1 MSNTITIPTRPS
13 RKFVSEILEIDS
25 WEKIES
31 LFSDLID
38 REINS
43 VSDLERWMLDRS
55 ELEAVLEEDM
65 AWRYIKM
72 NIDTTDKDLSERFH
86 FWIKEISPKM
96 APYSHKLNIKLVEN
110 KFLNELDSDKYRIYL
125 RGVKKSIDIFREE
138 NIPLFTK
145 MEAKQ
150 QEYGS
155 ISAKMSIEVDGKKLT
170 MQKASQLL
178 KDTNREKREKI
189 FNKISERRLEDR
201 DILDTLYDELIS
213 LRQQIARNAGFENY
227 RDYMFSALG
236 RFDYTATDCYSF
248 HDAIQEEIVPIVTSF
263 EKERKDKLGF
273 SNYKAWDTTVDVD
286 GKDALKPFK
295 GGDVLT
301 DRSIEC
307 FRKLRPYFGE
317 CLATMKEMEHLDLES
332 KDGKAPGGFMY
343 PLYEIGVP
351 FIYMNAVGSQR
362 DVVTMVHEG
371 GHAVH
376 SFLSRDLEL
385 TEFKST
391 PSEVAELAS
400 MSMELLSMK
409 HWDVFYDNKEDLKR
423 AKQEQL
429 EKVLEGLPWI
439 AAIDKFQHW
448 IYTTD
453 HTAEERR
460 EQWLKISSQFGNQI
474 IDWSGQEE
482 SLANQWQKQLH
493 LYEVPFY
500 YIEYGMAQLGA
511 IAMWREYILK
521 GEDALNNYME
531 ALKLGYTK
539 SISEIYETAG
549 IKFDFSVEY
558 VKELADF
565 IKTQL
570 SKIDNKSS

>member
-1 MSNTITIPTRPS
+1 MNNSINIPTRPT
-13 RKFVSEILEIDS
+13 RKFVSEDLIIDS
-25 WEKIES
+25 WSKIEPLFES
-31 LFSDLID
+31 LLN
-38 REINS
+38 REILS
-43 VSDLERWMLDRS
+43 AKHLERWMLDRS

-72 NIDTTDKDLSERFH
+72 NIDTTDKNLGDRFT

-96 APYSHKLNIKLVEN
+96 APYSHQLNVKLVEN
-110 KFLNELDSDKYRIYL
+110 TFLNELDSDKYKIYL
-125 RGVKKSIDIFREE
+125 RGVKKAIEIFRED
-138 NIPLFTK
+138 NIPLYTE

-150 QEYGS
+150 QEYGA
-155 ISAKMSIEVDGKKLT
+155 ISAKMSIEVDGETVT
-170 MQKASQLL
+170 MQKAAQFL
-178 KDTNREKREKI
+178 KDTNREKREEVYH
-189 FNKISERRLEDR
+189 KISERRLEDKEK
-201 DILDTLYDELIS
+201 LDVLFDELIA
-213 LRQQIARNAGFENY
+213 LRQEIAKNAGYRNY
-227 RDYMFSALG
+227 RDYMFDALG

-248 HDAIQEEIVPIVTSF
+248 HTAIEQEIVPIITSF
-263 EKERKDKLGF
+263 EEKRKEKLGLE
-273 SNYKAWDTTVDVD
+273 NYKAWDTSVDAN
-286 GKDALKPFK
+286 GKESLTPFE
-295 GGDVLT
+295 GGDILT
-301 DRSIEC
+301 DKSIEC
-307 FRKLRPYFGE
+307 FNRLRPYFGE
-317 CLATMKEMEHLDLES
+317 CLSTMKEMKHLDLES
-332 KDGKAPGGFMY
+332 KNGKAPGGFMY

-376 SFLSRDLEL
+376 SFLSRDLSM

-423 AKQEQL
+423 AKREQL
-429 EKVLEGLPWI
+429 EKALEGLPWI

-453 HTAEERR
+453 HTAEQRR
-460 EQWLKISSQFGNQI
+460 EQWMEISSELGNPVVN
-474 IDWSGQEE
+474 WEGQED

-521 GEDALNNYME
+521 GEVALDNYTR

-539 SISEIYETAG
+539 SIGEIYETAG
-549 IKFDFSVEY
+549 IQFDFSAKY
-558 VKELADF
+558 VKELSEF

-570 SKIDNKSS
+570 SEIDNN

>member
-1 MSNTITIPTRPS
+1 MTNTITIPVRPE
-13 RKFVSEILEIDS
+13 RKFVSEDLKIDS
-25 WEKIES
+25 WGKIEP
-31 LFSDLID
+31 LFEDLLSRSISTIK
-38 REINS
+38 E
-43 VSDLERWMLDRS
+43 LEKWMLDRS

-72 NIDTTDKDLSERFH
+72 NIDTTDKDLSEKFH

-96 APYSHKLNIKLVEN
+96 APYSHKLNLKLVDN
-110 KFLNELDSDKYRIYL
+110 PFLNDLDSDKYRIYL
-125 RGVKKSIDIFREE
+125 RGVKKSIEIFRED
-138 NIPLFTK
+138 NIPIFTE

-155 ISAKMSIEVDGKKLT
+155 ISAKMSIEVDGEKLT
-170 MQKASQLL
+170 MQKAALLL
-178 KDTNREKREKI
+178 KDTNRETREEVYNKIFGRRSEDREK
-189 FNKISERRLEDR
+189 L
-201 DILDTLYDELIS
+201 DILYDELIS
-213 LRQQIARNAGFENY
+213 LRQKIANNAGFENY
-227 RDYMFSALG
+227 RDYMFSAMG

-248 HDAIQEEIVPIVTSF
+248 HDAIQQEILPIITSL
-263 EKERKDKLGF
+263 EKERKQKLGLDK
-273 SNYKAWDTTVDVD
+273 YKAWDTSVDVD
-286 GKDALKPFK
+286 GKQALKPFD
-295 GGDVLT
+295 GGDILT
-301 DRSIEC
+301 EKSIEC
-307 FRKLRPYFGE
+307 FTKLRPYFGE
-317 CLATMKEMEHLDLES
+317 CLSTMKEMKHLDLES
-332 KDGKAPGGFMY
+332 KGGKAPGGFMY

-376 SFLSRDLEL
+376 SFLSRDLEM

-409 HWDVFYDNKEDLKR
+409 HWDVFYDNEEDLKR
-423 AKQEQL
+423 AKKEQL
-429 EKVLEGLPWI
+429 EKTLEGLPWI

-448 IYTTD
+448 IYTTN
-453 HTAEERR
+453 HTADERR
-460 EQWLKISSQFGNQI
+460 KKWIEISSELGNQV
-474 IDWSGQEE
+474 IDWGGQED
-482 SLANQWQKQLH
+482 SLANQWQRQLH

-511 IAMWREYILK
+511 IAMWREFILK
-521 GEDALNNYME
+521 GEDALDNYME

-539 SISEIYETAG
+539 SIGEIYNTAG
-549 IKFDFSVEY
+549 IKFNFSASY

-565 IKTQL
+565 VKEEL
-570 SKIDNKSS
+570 SKIN